1 MYLKKGKK
9 TQRELGSEWGYF
21 GKTKDL
27 MVWSCNMKQLNFRHF
42 NINTKKFAVTVIFFP
57 EWNTNCSQK
66 TILFCFDIF
75 PFISE
80 DFRKLPNISEDVQR
94 KPKIFE
100 EKSENFQRADKNW
113 QCQKTIG
120 LFSTKKPPNITQYFL
135 RKQ

>member
-57 EWNTNCSQK
+57 E
-66 TILFCFDIF
+66 
-75 PFISE
+75 
-80 DFRKLPNISEDVQR
+80 
-94 KPKIFE
+94 
-100 EKSENFQRADKNW
+100 
-113 QCQKTIG
+113 
-120 LFSTKKPPNITQYFL
+120 
-135 RKQ
+135 

>member
-27 MVWSCNMKQLNFRHF
+27 MVWSCNMKQLNFWHF
-42 NINTKKFAVTVIFFP
+42 NINTKKFAVTVIFFFQNETQTAP
-57 EWNTNCSQK
+57 KKQYYFVWHIKEFSAIC
-66 TILFCFDIF
+66 DIF

-100 EKSENFQRADKNW
+100 EKSENFQRADKN
-113 QCQKTIG
+113 
-120 LFSTKKPPNITQYFL
+120 
-135 RKQ
+135 